1 MATVKGQAEVS
12 AMLAKLPDRITRVL
26 RGAVREA
33 ANVVAEDARQ
43 RCADDLVRAAIKV
56 TVPQRAT
63 TPGRAVARI
72 EVKGKGAFIGPWLE
86 YGTTPHIIS
95 VKGGTF
101 EGKGVRQL
109 NREAKEPSLVIGG
122 HFVGPEV
129 QHPGARPEPFLR
141 PAMDAKEAAA
151 RDAAQAYI
159 NKRFG
164 IGGDQGVGAD
174 PSDAS

>member
-12 AMLAKLPDRITRVL
+12 AMLAKLPAQIERVL
-26 RGAVREA
+26 RGAVRQA
-33 ANVVAEDARQ
+33 ATVVAEDARE
-43 RCADDLVRAAIKV
+43 RCVDDLVRAAIKV
-56 TVPQRAT
+56 TVPRGTA

-72 EVKGKGAFIGPWLE
+72 EVKGKGAFVGPWLE

-95 VKGGTF
+95 VKGGALD
-101 EGKGVRQL
+101 GKGVRQL
-109 NREAKEPSLVIGG
+109 NREAKERSLVIGG

-151 RDAAQAYI
+151 RDAAQAFI
-159 NKRFG
+159 NKRLRLDG
-164 IGGDQGVGAD
+164 SAAD
-174 PSDAS
+174 DDPTDDS